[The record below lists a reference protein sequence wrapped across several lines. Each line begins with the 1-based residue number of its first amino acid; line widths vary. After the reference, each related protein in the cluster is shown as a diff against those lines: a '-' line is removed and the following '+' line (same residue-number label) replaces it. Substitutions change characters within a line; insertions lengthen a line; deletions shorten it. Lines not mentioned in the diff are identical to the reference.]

1 MNLLL
6 SGRFRFAISATIA
19 VFVIGTIGYMAIE
32 GWSFLDSLFMTAITI
47 STVGYDEVGD
57 LSSGGQIF
65 SIVLIVVGVGI
76 TFYTIVLIA
85 EYIAE
90 GHLGSTIGRR
100 RMKDKV
106 NKLQNHYIVCGYGRV
121 GREVA
126 STIKD
131 EDKPFVVIE
140 MNNVRIEKAINDE
153 CLYIEGDVTN
163 DDTLKEAG
171 IERARALIAAV
182 GNDVDNVYV
191 ALSARALRPD
201 IMIAARASDS
211 DSEQKLQRAG
221 ANRVIFPQKLGGRRM
236 AMVTLHPQLV
246 DFIDTTVYGRDGEFS
261 LEDIL
266 ITSDSPIAGVTL
278 KEGQELCCG
287 GVIIAIKKKDGSLIA
302 NPQPDSLLEIGDE
315 VLFIGTRQQLRVFD
329 SSVQ

>member
-90 GHLGSTIGRR
+90 GHLGSTIGRH
-100 RMKDKV
+100 RMKERIK
-106 NKLQNHYIVCGYGRV
+106 KLQDHYIVCGYGRV

-126 STIKD
+126 STIND
-131 EDKPFVVIE
+131 ENEPYVIVEQKSDRIE
-140 MNNVRIEKAINDE
+140 MAIKDE
-153 CLYIEGDVTN
+153 CLYIEGNVT
-163 DDTLKEAG
+163 DDEVLKEAG
-171 IERARALIAAV
+171 IEHARALIAAV

-191 ALSARALRPD
+191 VLSAKALRPD
-201 IMIAARASDS
+201 IMIVARASDS
-211 DSEQKLQRAG
+211 DSERKLLRAG

-236 AMVTLHPQLV
+236 AMVTLHPQLI
-246 DFIDTTVYGRDGEFS
+246 DFIDTTVSGRNGEYS

-266 ITSDSPIAGVTL
+266 ITSDSPIAGMSL
-278 KEGQELCCG
+278 KEGQDLCCG
-287 GVIIAIKKKDGSLIA
+287 GVIVAMKKKDGSLVA
-302 NPQPDSLLEIGDE
+302 NPQPDSVLEVGDE
-315 VLFIGTRQQLRVFD
+315 MLFIGTRQQLSVLD
-329 SSVQ
+329 GSSN